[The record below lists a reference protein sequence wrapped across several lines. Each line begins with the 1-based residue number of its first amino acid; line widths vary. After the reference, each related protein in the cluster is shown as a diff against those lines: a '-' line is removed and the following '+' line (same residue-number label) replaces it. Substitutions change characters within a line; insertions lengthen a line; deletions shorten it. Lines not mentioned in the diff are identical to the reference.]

1 MNAGPNANISFY
13 IADPADPYWADT
25 FGTIASQMKSAGVDG
40 LYIDQLAG
48 YFPQPC
54 FGRAGGDAAGTGWAD
69 GGRRLLS
76 KVTEVLGPVRRSI
89 LLTSELLLTSGSVP
103 TLRFGSVPT
112 LCLKRSCT
120 TRGRTLP
127 YFPNPMPSAPSS
139 LGVSLFLAFLTRL
152 VFAR

>member
-25 FGTIASQMKSAGVDG
+25 FGTIASRMKSAGVDG

-54 FGRAGGDAAGTGWAD
+54 CGRAGGDAAGTGWAD

-76 KVTEVLGPVRRSI
+76 KVAEVLGPVRRSDTS
-89 LLTSELLLTSGSVP
+89 LPKSELDP
-103 TLRFGSVPT
+103 FR
-112 LCLKRSCT
+112 
-120 TRGRTLP
+120 
-127 YFPNPMPSAPSS
+127 
-139 LGVSLFLAFLTRL
+139 LFA
-152 VFAR
+152 

>member
-1 MNAGPNANISFY
+1 MCLLQIIATDSRPSDDESVPCNAGPNANISFY

-25 FGTIASQMKSAGVDG
+25 FGTIAAQMKSAGVDG

-76 KVTEVLGPVRRSI
+76 KVTEVLGPVRRSM
-89 LLTSELLLTSGSVP
+89 S
-103 TLRFGSVPT
+103 F
-112 LCLKRSCT
+112 
-120 TRGRTLP
+120 
-127 YFPNPMPSAPSS
+127 
-139 LGVSLFLAFLTRL
+139 FLHLDPFRL
-152 VFAR
+152 

>member
-103 TLRFGSVPT
+103 TLTFGSVPT
-112 LCLKRSCT
+112 L
-120 TRGRTLP
+120 
-127 YFPNPMPSAPSS
+127 
-139 LGVSLFLAFLTRL
+139 
-152 VFAR
+152 FA